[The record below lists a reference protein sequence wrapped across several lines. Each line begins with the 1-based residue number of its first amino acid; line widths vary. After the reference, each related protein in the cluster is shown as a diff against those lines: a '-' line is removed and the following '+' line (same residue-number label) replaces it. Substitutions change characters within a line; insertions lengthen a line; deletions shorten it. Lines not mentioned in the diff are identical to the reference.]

1 MTESNPVQVTLSDD
15 GIRINAVTDQ
25 AKSTD
30 QDVKNLYDPNMMS
43 VIEKQGTTARFAGE
57 TSRYNVLLARAKDA
71 GIDTKELESSYATL
85 NTFMGTVIGTGDKAS
100 DIDRDKYAEALANFN
115 NKMALI
121 QDALQS
127 SFDKDIANA
136 KSDVAVASQVASN
149 AEIVASQAVVKG
161 NQASAAAT
169 TAIQA
174 GKDASNAYDKLK
186 ISNRNLA
193 LMTGP
198 GFVDTNNSTDIF
210 LDQDV
215 LTLSDPV
222 WVSFDWSTEKA
233 GAWRL
238 NQVQYLS
245 AGTPLWHD
253 IFVDSNNG
261 ETDISVT
268 NQLSG
273 HYSGLIYWYP
283 IQNNTTSVRL
293 HVNQH
298 VSVGK
303 VTIKNFILSNSSKEV
318 MYTPAETVLSNAVIG
333 NAQIKDASINTAK
346 ISELSA
352 NKLSAGTIDAN
363 LINVKNLNASNIT
376 AGKIGASHLD
386 VGSLSALSANMGTVT
401 AGTIKG
407 VDIVANTFS
416 TANGTFTVDDKGN
429 VTATSL
435 SLIGNK
441 NFVYNSELMANG
453 AGWNITNGGYV
464 TTTSAHNGTPGIGI
478 NSTAG
483 AGVWNVF
490 GESKK
495 VPFTNSNS
503 HKYSASAWF
512 IDWGSQAG
520 AAYQFTLAFNDSNG
534 NRLPGFGG
542 YRYYATGRFHDWQLF
557 TINGVTP
564 PAGSA
569 TVSVQ
574 YWLSNGQGHAAFSQ
588 PMLTQ
593 SDRYQGYTSDT
604 GNILSAGQVILD
616 NNGTLT
622 TTYDGVDQDSNNHYH
637 AWKLNTGTLKIGS
650 GYIVANS
657 NGSRTIDGATQNV
670 GNVQSTLAASYIK
683 FTSAT
688 GGRTYMDADLIS
700 LSTGSLNDLVV
711 INSNGIHIA
720 DQGIEIKGGV
730 NASTTWG
737 QFNQIRIGQSAH
749 TINSVDGSLIGFQS
763 GYGNTGNFVRVKAA
777 GYDMPSLA
785 SLKKEVI
792 PYDDK
797 GSVVANTDLATYKYK
812 AEGNTD
818 GQHMGPILD
827 DVNDK
832 KAYYTRQEIT
842 AFDGSG
848 IDTTRSLFYGWSA
861 VKALQR
867 ENEQMQI
874 RLRKLEITE
883 ETNNG

>member
-57 TSRYNVLLARAKDA
+57 TSRYNVLLSRAKDA
-71 GIDTKELESSYATL
+71 GIDTKELESSYANL
-85 NTFMGTVIGTGDKAS
+85 NSFMESVIGTGDKAS
-100 DIDRDKYAEALANFN
+100 DIDRDKYAAALSDFN
-115 NKMALI
+115 NQMALMENK
-121 QDALQS
+121 LQVS
-127 SFDKDIANA
+127 YDTDMLNA
-136 KSDVAVASQVASN
+136 KSDIAVASQVASN
-149 AEIVASQAVVKG
+149 ADIVSSQAAVAG
-161 NQASAAAT
+161 SQASTNAQIAA
-169 TAIQA
+169 QA
-174 GKDASNAYDKLK
+174 GKDAIDAYDKLK

-198 GFVDTNNSTDIF
+198 GFIDTGSNADIW
-210 LDQDV
+210 LDDDALKV
-215 LTLSDPV
+215 SDPV
-222 WVSFDWSTEKA
+222 WVSFDWTVEKA

-238 NQVQYLS
+238 NQVQNVN
-245 AGTPLWHD
+245 GVGVWHD
-253 IFVDSNNG
+253 IFADSNRNRI
-261 ETDISVT
+261 DIVT

-273 HYSGLIYWYP
+273 HFSGLIYWYP
-283 IQNNTTSVRL
+283 IQSGATNVHL
-293 HVNQH
+293 HVTQSI
-298 VSVGK
+298 SVGK

-346 ISELSA
+346 ISEVSA
-352 NKLSAGTIDAN
+352 NKLTAGTIDAN
-363 LINVKNLNASNIT
+363 VITVKNLNASNIT
-376 AGKIGASHLD
+376 TGKIGASHID
-386 VGSLSALSANMGTVT
+386 VGSLSALSANIGKVTTGTLE
-401 AGTIKG
+401 G

-464 TTTSAHNGTPGIGI
+464 TIASAHNGTPGIGI

-483 AGVWNVF
+483 AGVWNMF

-495 VPFTNSNS
+495 VPFTVSNSN
-503 HKYSASAWF
+503 KYSASAWF

-534 NRLPGFGG
+534 NRLPGFVG
-542 YRYYATGRFHDWQLF
+542 YTYYATGRFHDWQLF

-730 NASTTWG
+730 NASKTWG

-777 GYDMPSLA
+777 GYDTPSLA

-842 AFDGSG
+842 VFDGSG